1 MALAFPLAAW
11 AAMAA
16 AVAHA
21 LAVIVAA
28 AFTVARPALAVGRG
42 DVDDG
47 RCSHQ
52 HQESEHNESLV
63 GRH

>member
-1 MALAFPLAAW
+1 VALAFPLAAW

-28 AFTVARPALAVGRG
+28 AFTVARPALAVCM
-42 DVDDG
+42 DTYIWEID
-47 RCSHQ
+47 SFIW
-52 HQESEHNESLV
+52 
-63 GRH
+63 